1 MNPGKI
7 LLTVIIGL
15 AANGAARAADP
26 GAISAPA
33 APAASD
39 LLDVETVIR
48 EALAHNPDL
57 DEASARTLASDAR
70 GRASGRWP
78 DLGVQ
83 AQLWQQPLSRPV
95 DFSQA
100 NMLMLGLRQT
110 FPAPGA
116 ASARQRA
123 GEAEADA
130 TRAVAAA
137 RRAELVL
144 QVRRAFAQY
153 WLAEQEQLIHLDH
166 MQITDQIVQEART
179 YYAQGLI
186 SKVDFLRTTVELGRV
201 HAVLSDVAQQRR
213 ASGALLNT
221 LMAREPDARLGVP
234 RAPALPETEPPVPD
248 MEALAGRKP
257 EVTAAEDQVRRSEA
271 MLASMRAESS
281 WPEFMVGL
289 DYGYM
294 PIDRTSTYTAMLGFT
309 LPWLSPRH
317 GDDQREASASLSASQ
332 SALRSARNQARYMLR
347 DALVRYRAARDSH
360 DLVERQLVPQAEMAA
375 IAAQDAFRNRQSDS
389 LGLLDARRQFLDM
402 RLEQVRARARVQ
414 ETWGELERASG
425 AVPVAKGAGRENS

>member
-1 MNPGKI
+1 MNLRHV
-7 LLTVIIGL
+7 LLTVIL
-15 AANGAARAADP
+15 AMTTSSQARAAAP
-26 GAISAPA
+26 GAPA
-33 APAASD
+33 APEP
-39 LLDVETVIR
+39 LDVETAVR
-48 EALAHNPDL
+48 EALARNPDL
-57 DEASARTLASDAR
+57 EEASARALASDAR
-70 GRASGRWP
+70 ARAAGRWP

-83 AQLWQQPLSRPV
+83 AQLWQQPLSKPL
-95 DFSQA
+95 DLSQA
-100 NMLMLGLRQT
+100 NMLMLGLRQA

-116 ASARQRA
+116 ASARQQA
-123 GEAEADA
+123 GEAETDA
-130 TRAVAAA
+130 ARAAA
-137 RRAELVL
+137 SSRRAEIVL

-166 MQITDQIVQEART
+166 MEITDQIVQEART
-179 YYAQGLI
+179 YFAQGLI
-186 SKVDFLRTTVELGRV
+186 SKVDYLRTTVELGRV

-234 RAPALPETEPPVPD
+234 RAPELPETEPPVPD

-425 AVPVAKGAGRENS
+425 AVPVAKGAGGDHS